1 MLEITNITQ
10 GAILNHNH
18 GVEDDHGLTIKVEGI
33 CDMPSHVFV
42 NDVPARRDGRRFF
55 ADVTLTEKI
64 NTIAAKAITGIG
76 DFIQSIK
83 VVWDKK
89 SFRRY
94 NFYIDDHSFFWT
106 DLAKERP
113 QRAFDH
119 FYLGGLKKIHEKYGF
134 KVTLNCFYRNDHFG
148 GEMKDVPDVWKQE
161 FIDNSDWLKLSFH
174 SYSEFPDR
182 PYVDSS
188 YEDFAKD
195 YDLVRDEIIRF
206 AGEETFIAPAVIH
219 WGNISPGAAKA
230 FIDRGGK
237 VYNGMFRARYM
248 GGPSLADRAAGTKT
262 NNIAKSQDGCGAPT
276 REGAASMFGFGFDE
290 HFNRIDE
297 VSYAANHRAYYDVN
311 LGVVFTRGCCCCNLV
326 PIEKI
331 PGRYA
336 KAFAEAEVSGNEFFN
351 GGSHEQYT
359 FPYYHNYIPDHMQ
372 RLECAAKC
380 LYEGGCTPV
389 FFTEGFMGNMSW
401 GK

>member
-1 MLEITNITQ
+1 MLQITSPIN

-18 GVEDDHGLTIKVEGI
+18 GIETEKSLKIKVTGI
-33 CDMPSHVFV
+33 SQAGTPVMV
-42 NDVPARRDGRRFF
+42 NGVMATMDGLNFS
-55 ADVTLTEKI
+55 ADVELTQKVNKI
-64 NTIAAKAITGIG
+64 RASAYSVNGMYTQEVT
-76 DFIQSIK
+76 
-83 VVWDKK
+83 VLWDKNSYK
-89 SFRRY
+89 RYSF
-94 NFYIDDHSFFWT
+94 FIDDHSFLFT

-113 QRAFDH
+113 ARAFDH
-119 FYLGGLKKIHEKYGF
+119 FYLAGLKKIHEESGL
-134 KVTLNCFYRNDHFG
+134 KVTLNCFFHNDHFDCD
-148 GEMKDVPDVWKQE
+148 MTQVPDCWKSE
-161 FIDNSDWLKLSFH
+161 FVDNSDWMKLSFH
-174 SYSEFPDR
+174 SLGEFPDR
-182 PYVDSS
+182 LYIEAS
-188 YEDFAKD
+188 EEEFAHD
-195 YDLVRDEIIRF
+195 YDLVHDQIVRF

-230 FIDRGGK
+230 FIDRGGR

-297 VSYAANHRAYYDVN
+297 VSFAANHRAYYDPN

-336 KAFAEAEVSGNEFFN
+336 QAFAEAEISGNEFFA

-372 RLECAAKC
+372 RIECAAKC

-389 FFTEGFMGNMSW
+389 FYSEGFMGNMSW